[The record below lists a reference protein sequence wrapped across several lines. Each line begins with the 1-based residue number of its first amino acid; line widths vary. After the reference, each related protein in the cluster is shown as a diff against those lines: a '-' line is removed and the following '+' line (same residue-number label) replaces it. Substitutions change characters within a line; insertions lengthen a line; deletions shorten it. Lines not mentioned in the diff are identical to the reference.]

1 MRLEDYDTGETYQ
14 AKVISN
20 TRITPPA
27 PADDVREVVLEVS
40 HADFDYQIGQSIG
53 VIIPG
58 PFTHPSLNRAESY
71 QVSLQHGH
79 HFRLY
84 TVADTPEKQDNEHPR
99 IKICVRRCDYV
110 DDYSGETYPGIAS
123 NVICDLSP
131 GDSLT
136 INGPFGIP
144 WQLPADTNTDLLLV
158 GMGTGIAP
166 FRALVKH
173 LYEILGGWD
182 GQVWVLNLARD
193 SAELLYM
200 NERLD
205 AFTRYNEH
213 DSFLASSAVSPRPH
227 WDAPISLTDSLEQQS
242 ERLMTLLRGER
253 GTVFIAGRED
263 VIGVLEQVVLEHLD
277 IDEDWGQMKTN
288 LQNAGRWQELV
299 Y

>member
-1 MRLEDYDTGETYQ
+1 MRLQDYDTGETYQ
-14 AKVISN
+14 TKVISN

-27 PADDVREVVLEVS
+27 PADDVREVVLEVA
-40 HADFDYQIGQSIG
+40 HPGFDYQIGQSIG
-53 VIIPG
+53 VIISG
-58 PFTHPSLNRAESY
+58 PFEHPSLNRSESY
-71 QVSLQHGH
+71 QLSLQHPH

-84 TVADTPEKQDNEHPR
+84 TVADLPEKQDNDHPR
-99 IKICVRRCDYV
+99 IKICVRRCSYV

-123 NVICDLSP
+123 NVICDLAP

-144 WQLPADTNTDLLLV
+144 WQLPADTSTDLVLV

-173 LYEILGGWD
+173 LFEVLGGWD
-182 GQVWVLNLARD
+182 GQVWVLNLAH
-193 SAELLYM
+193 SGAELLYM

-205 AFTRYNEH
+205 AFARYNEQG
-213 DSFLASSAVSPRPH
+213 SFLATSAVSPRPH
-227 WDAPISLTDSLEQQS
+227 WDAPIALMDSLEQQS
-242 ERLMTLLRGER
+242 AQLMALLRSES
-253 GTVFIAGRED
+253 GTLFVAGRED
-263 VIGVLEQVVLEHLD
+263 VISVLEQVILEHLD
-277 IDEDWGQMKTN
+277 ANEDWAQMKAD